1 MQIVQ
6 HEIQIKYDIIKH
18 VNVNVKI
25 VLSVIFNY
33 KKIIIGILARI
44 FVRKVSNSKVLLIL
58 Q

>member
-44 FVRKVSNSKVLLIL
+44 FVRKVSISKVLLIL